1 MMVGGRQEHLSEHF
15 HCHSLYR
22 YVSSFFCCLVMLFGD
37 ADTAVLLLEEM
48 PTTADIVKNIRVMQI
63 TAAATTIVVFLP
75 FVGFLVLLGVV
86 AAGCLLA
93 TSSPCSTSP
102 ASSTCCDALLVI
114 VLSALE

>member
-1 MMVGGRQEHLSEHF
+1 MPF
-15 HCHSLYR
+15 F
-22 YVSSFFCCLVMLFGD
+22 VSIRFVLFCFASDADADADGD